1 MVQQDPLLSSYIMMN
16 YLWIFSSDG
25 VVGSLGGESEMSR
38 RKSHNVCPSSSME
51 NYWKNFGGLRNGK
64 L

>member
-1 MVQQDPLLSSYIMMN
+1 MIYFQIS
-16 YLWIFSSDG
+16 SSDG

-38 RKSHNVCPSSSME
+38 RKSHNVRPSSAME